1 MATKWRITIP
11 VEMTFVVSDE
21 FDHLFEDPGELD
33 QHAEWLYDQA
43 CGALPYMRP
52 TTFASIHGEDPAE
65 IIGSVTSINVDYDDY
80 SYQVKIKEL
89 RPR

>member
-11 VEMTFVVSDE
+11 VEMTITVSDE

-43 CGALPYMRP
+43 CGFLPYMRP
-52 TTFASIHGEDPAE
+52 TSLAAIHGQDPAE
-65 IIGSVTSINVDYDDY
+65 IIGHVTSVNYDCDDYDRH
-80 SYQVKIKEL
+80 VKIKEL
-89 RPR
+89 KYR